1 MKSAAVSGRPDYSQV
16 SVLVSVVT
24 PTRPTRTP
32 DEIRADIKAL
42 EKETEGL
49 FVTLET
55 TGTERK
61 HRDR

>member
-1 MKSAAVSGRPDYSQV
+1 MTQGLRPCPVYKPQPV
-16 SVLVSVVT
+16 
-24 PTRPTRTP
+24 RTL
-32 DEIRADIKAL
+32 EQIRADIKAL